1 MAEFDPIDHWF
12 DKGFRIEKTKRPKS
26 AANREKVRT
35 SSGYVQ
41 PSVGV
46 KFSPSAKTKNIKS
59 VINKSPEVVVKITGK
74 SNGLKTLKNHLD
86 YISRNGQ
93 LELKDERDL
102 TISGRPELKGS
113 IERLRKL
120 NIIPEEGTKREYLHV
135 LFSMPSNTPEAQF
148 KAAVEKFC
156 KEEFSNRRY
165 FMALHNDTD
174 HTHMHVAVGTRDK
187 DSLSIVGLNEE
198 RLSPRKNDLFRW
210 RQGFADKLRE
220 NGIDAAA
227 SERRHRFNYR
237 KAENATVRQIKDK
250 TSNTPQVTKQLADEI
265 KTALKNGVRPTNPA
279 LSKAEANKQ
288 EALEGWQKVAENLDA
303 SGEKELAK
311 KVRQFMAEADKPI
324 VTRNQEIY
332 DKAKEKGVG
341 KEEVELDL

>member
-12 DKGFRIEKTKRPKS
+12 DKGFRIEKTKRPK
-26 AANREKVRT
+26 AAAITKVRAASGHT
-35 SSGYVQ
+35 SAKA
-41 PSVGV
+41 GV
-46 KFSPSAKTKNIKS
+46 KFSSSAKIKNIKS

-86 YISRNGQ
+86 YISRNGE
-93 LELKDERDL
+93 LELKNEREE
-102 TISGRPELKGS
+102 TIKGRAGLKDIQNELKA
-113 IERLRKL
+113 LKF
-120 NIIPEEGTKREYLHV
+120 IPDESKDREYIHV
-135 LFSMPSNTPEAQF
+135 LFSMPASTPEAEL
-148 KAAVEKFC
+148 KSAVEQFC
-156 KEEFSNRRY
+156 KEEFANRRY
-165 FMALHNDTD
+165 VMALHNDTD

-187 DSLSIVGLNEE
+187 DNHQTDYGHQE

-250 TSNTPQVTKQLADEI
+250 TSNTPKVSQDLAEEI
-265 KTALKNGVRPTNPA
+265 KVALKAGNRPLNPA
-279 LSKAEANKQ
+279 LEKAEANKQ
-288 EALEGWQKVAENLDA
+288 EALEGWQKVAENLEA
-303 SGEKELAK
+303 SGDNELAK
-311 KVRQFMAEADKPI
+311 KVRAFMSEADNPI
-324 VTRNQEIY
+324 VTRNQELY
-332 DKAKEKGVG
+332 DKAQEKDRG

>member
-26 AANREKVRT
+26 AAKRAITRPQST
-35 SSGYVQ
+35 FTAPAGAI
-41 PSVGV
+41 
-46 KFSPSAKTKNIKS
+46 KFSKLAKTKNIKS
-59 VINKSPEVVVKITGK
+59 VINKAPEVVVKITGK

-86 YISRNGQ
+86 YISRNGK
-93 LELKDERDL
+93 LELQDENGQPL
-102 TISGRPELKGS
+102 IGRQDINKLLIGLK
-113 IERLRKL
+113 EKK
-120 NIIPEEGTKREYLHV
+120 IPEDSKHREYIHV
-135 LFSMPSNTPEAQF
+135 LFSMPANTPESQL
-148 KAAVEKFC
+148 KASVQQFC
-156 KEEFSNRRY
+156 KEEFSNRNY
-165 FMALHNDTD
+165 VMAYHDDTD
-174 HTHMHVAVGTRDK
+174 HSHMHVAVSTRDK
-187 DSLSIVGLNEE
+187 NIPLIIGGEE

-237 KAENATVRQIKDK
+237 KSENATVRQIKDK
-250 TSNTPQVTKQLADEI
+250 TSNTPQVTKELADEI
-265 KTALKNGVRPTNPA
+265 KTALKTGIRPTNPA
-279 LSKAEANKQ
+279 LAKAEANKK

-303 SGEKELAK
+303 SGDPELAK
-311 KVRQFMAEADKPI
+311 KVRAFMAEADKPI

-332 DKAKEKGVG
+332 DKAQEKDLR